1 MKPME
6 PAERIWRESH
16 EPLRAFISRR
26 LPNEADVDDAM
37 QEVFIRLEAH
47 LSTLRRADRLA
58 AWLFQVTR
66 NVIADHHRSP
76 TQRRE
81 QTAGSVGEMEGDRL
95 LGASEADLDG
105 QSAELHLELA
115 ACLRPMLE
123 SLPPSYRDAL
133 VMVELDGLSQATA
146 AERLGLS
153 VSGVKSRVQRGRRKL
168 EELMRECCDIELDAR
183 RRITSYAR
191 RDGSCESCIPRD

>member
-1 MKPME
+1 
-6 PAERIWRESH
+6 
-16 EPLRAFISRR
+16 
-26 LPNEADVDDAM
+26 
-37 QEVFIRLEAH
+37 
-47 LSTLRRADRLA
+47 
-58 AWLFQVTR
+58 
-66 NVIADHHRSP
+66 
-76 TQRRE
+76 
-81 QTAGSVGEMEGDRL
+81 
-95 LGASEADLDG
+95 
-105 QSAELHLELA
+105 
-115 ACLRPMLE
+115 MLE